1 MNGLEVI
8 KEAATVQEALQ
19 LACDE
24 LNVSEEAAEYEV
36 LDYPEKH
43 MFGKDKPARIR
54 VWVPEMEDDED
65 AFSDR
70 DESLENGFVS
80 EDGQDDEDDD
90 YEDDDVMEDEPSFAV
105 DEADEEEDQEP
116 QAHLA
121 PEAGSLSEEE
131 FDRVADTAIEVL
143 RSILT
148 HFDADEAGIDEYEGN
163 EGEVLLDVVGENLA
177 VLIGRHGRTLDAL
190 QYAVTSATN
199 KRLGFRYP
207 VVIDIE
213 GYKYRRRQKLE
224 NMARSAASK
233 VYKFKKD
240 VKLHSMSQYERRIIH
255 IALRDDKRVTTASE
269 GEEPNRCVVIKLR
282 DR

>member
-8 KEAATVQEALQ
+8 KEAATVEEAFQ

-24 LNVSEEAAEYEV
+24 LNVSEEAAEFEV
-36 LDYPEKH
+36 LEYPEKH
-43 MFGKDKPARIR
+43 MLGKNKPAKVR
-54 VWVPEMEDDED
+54 VWIPEMEDDETMLD
-65 AFSDR
+65 QDMGL
-70 DESLENGFVS
+70 DEEDVL
-80 EDGQDDEDDD
+80 EDGQYADSDDEEP
-90 YEDDDVMEDEPSFAV
+90 EDDSSFV
-105 DEADEEEDQEP
+105 LDEEEMDEEDGQ
-116 QAHLA
+116 QASPA
-121 PEAGSLSEEE
+121 PEAGTLSEEE
-131 FDRVADTAIEVL
+131 FDRIADTAIEVL

-148 HFDADEAGIDEYEGN
+148 HFDADDAGIDEYEGN
-163 EGEVLLDVVGENLA
+163 EGEVLLDVVGDNLA

-224 NMARSAASK
+224 SMARSAASK
-233 VYKFKKD
+233 VYKFKRD
-240 VKLHSMSQYERRIIH
+240 VKLHSMNPYERRIVH
-255 IALRDDKRVTTASE
+255 IALRDDRRVTTISE

-282 DR
+282 EK